1 MRPSALPRGA
11 VLSHRFLW
19 AALALAAGFALRG
32 LALALDNDRLSALL
46 AGGVLLAA
54 YTLCRRPLHLA
65 VLSPALLY
73 LGVFALF
80 HLGLAVPWALDLYGG
95 PLPWWFLTNRLTPA
109 LALVLLATA
118 AYLAGALAAARPT
131 GQPAAHLGYSNS
143 FSYVAGIAI
152 CITGAAMFLLGIE
165 SLGGA
170 RFLDAG
176 YNETYRLTGQFDPRL
191 FGTSFTVFPIG
202 LYLVAAA
209 CPRRRAPV
217 AGAVALV
224 WAAGIF
230 YLGFRGYALI
240 PGLVVLAVLRER
252 GCGLPRPAAL
262 ALAALVLVS
271 IPAARAVRD
280 QGVRQRSL
288 GAATARLQ
296 PLDGVVEMGGSLRP
310 LVHTLV
316 YTESE
321 PRRWGLTYWRSLA
334 TIWPNLSR
342 RWTPGRYLRLDEL
355 PPNHWL
361 TSQAEPAMYRNYGG
375 LGFSAVAEPYMNFG
389 VAGVVV
395 YFAALGAVLGRAA
408 GFAAGRP
415 LPLALWAM
423 VLGPLLWT
431 TRNSFEIFFRPAAW
445 GLATALAVHWLAGA
459 LPGRRPAARPALGIS
474 YARPHCQ

>member
-1 MRPSALPRGA
+1 MRTPALPRAG
-11 VLSHRFLW
+11 VFSHRLLY
-19 AALALAAGFALRG
+19 AALALATGFTLRG
-32 LALALDNDRLSALL
+32 VALALDNDRLSALL

-54 YTLCRRPLHLA
+54 AALCRRPLRLA
-65 VLSPALLY
+65 VLSPAVLY

-80 HLGLAVPWALDLYGG
+80 HLGLAVPWALDLYSG

-109 LALVLLATA
+109 LALVLLAAA
-118 AYLAGALAAARPT
+118 AYLAGVLAAAPPPGRAPARP
-131 GQPAAHLGYSNS
+131 AYSNP
-143 FSYVAGIAI
+143 FCYGVGAAI
-152 CITGAAMFLLGIE
+152 CIAGAAMFVFGID

-176 YNETYRLTGQFDPRL
+176 YSETYRLTSQFDPRL

-202 LYLVAAA
+202 LYLVAAC
-209 CPRRRAPV
+209 CPRRRAGV
-217 AGAVALV
+217 AGAIALV

-262 ALAALVLVS
+262 LLAALVLAA

-280 QGVRQRSL
+280 QGLRQRSFR
-288 GAATARLQ
+288 GTTERLQ
-296 PLDGVVEMGGSLRP
+296 PLDGVVEMGGSLRA

-445 GLATALAVHWLAGA
+445 GLATALVAHWLADV
-459 LPGRRPAARPALGIS
+459 LPRAARPALGFCP
-474 YARPHCQ
+474 ARPLRE